1 MIPLTNTTIVN
12 LALIYQD
19 GDILSF
25 EEKEVLEIIRSY
37 SKNIKV
43 KLSEI
48 NFLHKS
54 IYSPIYNL
62 KKYIK

>member
-48 NFLHKS
+48 NL
-54 IYSPIYNL
+54 
-62 KKYIK
+62 

>member
-12 LALIYQD
+12 LSLIYQD

-48 NFLHKS
+48 NL
-54 IYSPIYNL
+54 
-62 KKYIK
+62 